1 MVFAGVRVCYSV
13 AHAIVVVAQVTAA
26 VVGANAGFTDECPTV
41 VTDSE
46 KAWEGVALAEFRLL
60 VHCVI
65 GNVILLVA
73 WFRAHPPLVV
83 AIYLRTDKGGCPVR
97 KQKTACFG
105 INSGAAWFVTKSGL
119 GALKRVAIGNVV
131 VAYLHGKSHDALC
144 AFGCEVKL
152 EFVCLV
158 VIALGFCATHGICI
172 VDGALAMRLYCQGFG
187 VVAHLGVEAE
197 S

>member
-1 MVFAGVRVCYSV
+1 MVFAVVRVCYRV

-26 VVGANAGFTDECPTV
+26 VVGTYAGFTDECPTV

-97 KQKTACFG
+97 KQKAACFG
-105 INSGAAWFVTKSGL
+105 INSGVAWFVTESGL

-131 VAYLHGKSHDALC
+131 VAYLHGKSHDTLC
-144 AFGCEVKL
+144 AFGCEVKFK
-152 EFVCLV
+152 FVCLV